1 MWIRIHFL
9 WIGSCC
15 SFQRGSWFSIFLN
28 ANSDPDP
35 AYTNLYKITKWTV
48 EKDKNDCLKVR
59 NHGAGPNLLNLK
71 NKITFTNNFLACF
84 LFLPPNFSSWI
95 RIPILMCMWIREGER
110 MQILAYLDPKLCSI
124 CTKGMKSLQNISL
137 LQIRPHL
144 GPPTLLGPLKT
155 ILLRMLSLRF
165 QLWLLH
171 VMSLPPRNEVRFENV
186 TQSGCRPASCFFLQ
200 SWGLTCQT

>member
-1 MWIRIHFL
+1 MWIPIHFL

-71 NKITFTNNFLACF
+71 NKITFTTNFLAFF

-124 CTKGMKSLQNISL
+124 CTKGMKSLQIFL
-137 LQIRPHL
+137 CC
-144 GPPTLLGPLKT
+144 
-155 ILLRMLSLRF
+155 RF
-165 QLWLLH
+165 GHIWGHQPCSGHWRQSCSECL
-171 VMSLPPRNEVRFENV
+171 VCDSN
-186 TQSGCRPASCFFLQ
+186 SGCCTWWACHQEMRLD
-200 SWGLTCQT
+200 LKM

>member
-1 MWIRIHFL
+1 MLIRIHFL

-71 NKITFTNNFLACF
+71 NKITFTSISLHFFCF
-84 LFLPPNFSSWI
+84 CL
-95 RIPILMCMWIREGER
+95 
-110 MQILAYLDPKLCSI
+110 QIL
-124 CTKGMKSLQNISL
+124 
-137 LQIRPHL
+137 
-144 GPPTLLGPLKT
+144 LLGSGSPYWCVCGSGREKEC
-155 ILLRMLSLRF
+155 RSLRIWIQSSALF
-165 QLWLLH
+165 ALKVWSPYKIFLCC
-171 VMSLPPRNEVRFENV
+171 RFGHIWGHQPCSGHWRQSCSECLVCDSN
-186 TQSGCRPASCFFLQ
+186 SGCCTWWACHQEMRLD
-200 SWGLTCQT
+200 LKM